1 MHTGKQPSQGKAC
14 GRQWVECWA
23 PYLMEVEPGPVI
35 ERHEERRRGVE
46 ATYYVTEAPSG
57 RLRALG
63 DHAPFMPI
71 EEAVRDFVTH
81 HLSPPDQ

>member
-1 MHTGKQPSQGKAC
+1 MCRTSLYGLHS
-14 GRQWVECWA
+14 RD
-23 PYLMEVEPGPVI
+23 L
-35 ERHEERRRGVE
+35 H
-46 ATYYVTEAPSG
+46 YVTEAPSG

-81 HLSPPDQ
+81 HLSQPDPYLLRFALERQG